1 MLGIPLHVIEL
12 TETSLTR
19 GEKVKNKSLFGDFS
33 INLKCCGEMFWGL
46 QSLHPYIRGDQI
58 STANYSL
65 SPSNRHS
72 IFDLYSVFNEEVIGK
87 CNFRV
92 TIHFSIFSSFSFR
105 IFGTSYCGGTKLY
118 CLPSKRY
125 RRYRT
130 VSLQVRVTWH
140 FIFDATRVIA
150 RPMHVD
156 GISVYSLNAK
166 GLVRRHDLETII
178 VNGTPAKPP
187 FAQAWLH
194 PPSWITKG
202 LNGGVAAPGLSSY
215 SSGSIGGGVGGVG
228 GVGVGVDAASFRSGD
243 GGREGEAAAVLAPLG
258 FFPTRWRSF
267 PSALDSAAI
276 IAGMVAATRV
286 RMPPPPS
293 TGFGFDEGVLWAFS
307 EGVGAGEGESSEEDL
322 EGYLPREN
330 GGGEVETGEAGEGGE
345 ARDSGGKKAPAK
357 DTLTKKKKKKKKGF
371 WPIEYDGP
379 LGCET
384 SWDCTG
390 GYVCC
395 DLLVVRICCSNGVM
409 QRKPGDLIPVLTP
422 IPGRGRTELDQF
434 EPMPTR

>member
-1 MLGIPLHVIEL
+1 M
-12 TETSLTR
+12 
-19 GEKVKNKSLFGDFS
+19 
-33 INLKCCGEMFWGL
+33 
-46 QSLHPYIRGDQI
+46 
-58 STANYSL
+58 
-65 SPSNRHS
+65 
-72 IFDLYSVFNEEVIGK
+72 
-87 CNFRV
+87 
-92 TIHFSIFSSFSFR
+92 
-105 IFGTSYCGGTKLY
+105 
-118 CLPSKRY
+118 
-125 RRYRT
+125 
-130 VSLQVRVTWH
+130 TWH

-202 LNGGVAAPGLSSY
+202 LSGGVAAPGLSSY
-215 SSGSIGGGVGGVG
+215 SSGGVGGGVDDVG
-228 GVGVGVDAASFRSGD
+228 GLGAISFFRSGSD
-243 GGREGEAAAVLAPLG
+243 GRGGDAAAVLAPLG
-258 FFPTRWRSF
+258 FPSGWRSS
-267 PSALDSAAI
+267 PPALPGAAI
-276 IAGMVAATRV
+276 VAGMVAATRV
-286 RMPPPPS
+286 RKPPPAR
-293 TGFGFDEGVLWAFS
+293 TGFGFDRGALWASS
-307 EGVGAGEGESSEEDL
+307 EGVGAREGEGEGEGFEEVL
-322 EGYLPREN
+322 EGYLPRGN
-330 GGGEVETGEAGEGGE
+330 GGGEVETGEGGDGGE

-357 DTLTKKKKKKKKGF
+357 NTLTEKKDKEKKKKKKGF

-409 QRKPGDLIPVLTP
+409 QRKPGDLIPILTP
-422 IPGRGRTELDQF
+422 IPGRGRTELDQY
-434 EPMPTR
+434 EPAMPR